1 MAGFREVD
9 RQHFPLEDIPSIVR
23 LFKQQL
29 ESSTEPDLALL
40 SIVVG
45 AVENSLTCNRSFT
58 VQKESDTLS
67 EPKLPPVEYHIA
79 EALYSK
85 FHAIIKG
92 AVDLTQYSGSKYAS
106 RELVKKVSDVVWN
119 SLTRSYYKDRA
130 HLQSLYS
137 YLTGN
142 KLDCFGVA
150 FAVVAGCQVLGYRD
164 VHLALSEDHA
174 WVVFGE
180 EGQETAEVTW
190 HGKGNEDKRGQPVG
204 PGVGSRS
211 WLYVNGC
218 PVICT
223 RPMEVAALVSAINP
237 SLSATSDAMEVA
249 LLQQELLWLLYDLG
263 HLTRYPMAIGN
274 LSDLEDLSPTP
285 GRPPC
290 STLFQEAAISARKYY
305 KNQHVYPYTYQ
316 GGYFYRHKMY
326 KDAFESWANAADVI
340 RLYNYS
346 RDDEEIYKE
355 FLEIA
360 NELIP
365 HIMKVVSSGH
375 SARSILKDPECFAH
389 LLRFY
394 DGICQWEEGSPTPV
408 LHIGWAKPLVNT
420 ISKFDADVRA
430 QVIIECR
437 NDGLACNKKND
448 SAADPKEGGGGNNA
462 RDIIR
467 SLESRVIGED
477 SRRHKSKT
485 DEEALAPHPTIAAL
499 TAACGEKILNPEYLL
514 QGGGEPFVG
523 GGSTSISEPTSQTA
537 NGSHIPGP
545 SKQEAPPKTGVKKI
559 ENEVEQKSPGR
570 PRLILRSQKMKGLKD
585 LLLAEKL
592 NTHAI
597 SLQLTAQSQV
607 QVSKKGRGGLD
618 TDITAMGSSLCC
630 GDKTI
635 PKKDTNQSNNDETR
649 VCVGVK
655 KYE

>member
-1 MAGFREVD
+1 MAGFREVG

-29 ESSTEPDLALL
+29 ESSSEPDLALL

-45 AVENSLTCNRSFT
+45 AVENSLTCSRMLT
-58 VQKESDTLS
+58 VQKETDTLG
-67 EPKLPPVEYHIA
+67 EPKLPAVEYHIA

-92 AVDLTQYSGSKYAS
+92 AVDLTQYSGSKYAT

-150 FAVVAGCQVLGYRD
+150 FAVVAGCQVLGYQD

-180 EGQETAEVTW
+180 GGSETAEVTW

-204 PGVGSRS
+204 PGMGSRS

-237 SLSATSDAMEVA
+237 SLSSSSDAMEVA

-263 HLTRYPMAIGN
+263 HLTHYPMAIGN
-274 LSDLEDLSPTP
+274 LSDLEEVSPTS

-290 STLFQEAAISARKYY
+290 STLFQEAAISARTYY

-326 KDAFESWANAADVI
+326 KEAFQSWANAADVI

-437 NDGLACNKKND
+437 DEEVMSNNKNSSGRD
-448 SAADPKEGGGGNNA
+448 VAGDPKYLNNEYLNNNNYCKTREGGVGNST

-467 SLESRVIGED
+467 TLESKVIGEEAGKQ
-477 SRRHKSKT
+477 KSQGGA
-485 DEEALAPHPTIAAL
+485 EVLAPHPSIAAL

-523 GGSTSISEPTSQTA
+523 AGSIASEPKVTTVPTS
-537 NGSHIPGP
+537 NGAHNPGP
-545 SKQEAPPKTGVKKI
+545 SKQNASLGSGNVRVRDQSEL
-559 ENEVEQKSPGR
+559 KSPGR
-570 PRLILRSQKMKGLKD
+570 PRLTLHSQKMKGLKD

-607 QVSKKGRGGLD
+607 QVSRKGRG
-618 TDITAMGSSLCC
+618 S
-630 GDKTI
+630 
-635 PKKDTNQSNNDETR
+635 
-649 VCVGVK
+649 
-655 KYE
+655 